1 MPADRDDRTPAPLP
15 AAPVV
20 VVAAAILDDDGR
32 LLAAQRAYPSAMAG
46 GWELPGGKVEPGE
59 RVEDALVRECT
70 EELGVRIE
78 LVDRLPGAYP
88 LGDAG
93 ASMLV
98 WTARIVAGV
107 PEALD
112 DHEQVLWLAPADW
125 DSVGWLPADVQ
136 VVVDLRRLLGG

>member
-1 MPADRDDRTPAPLP
+1 MPADDDERTSPAPP
-15 AAPVV
+15 AATV

-32 LLAAQRAYPSAMAG
+32 LLAAQRASPSALAG
-46 GWELPGGKVEPGE
+46 GWELPGGKVEAGE
-59 RVEDALVRECT
+59 RVEDALVRECI

-78 LVDRLPGAYP
+78 LLDRLPGGYP

-98 WTARIVAGV
+98 WTARIVDAGV

-112 DHEQVLWLAPADW
+112 DHEQVRWLAPADW
-125 DSVGWLPADVQ
+125 DSVAWLPADVQ
-136 VVVDLRRLLGG
+136 VVVDLRRMLGG